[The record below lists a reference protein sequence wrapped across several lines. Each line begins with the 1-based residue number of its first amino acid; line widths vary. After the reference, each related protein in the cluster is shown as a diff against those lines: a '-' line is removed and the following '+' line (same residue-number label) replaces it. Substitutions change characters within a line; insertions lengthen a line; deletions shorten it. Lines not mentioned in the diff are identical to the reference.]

1 MLHFRRKCPDP
12 PNLLDEGKSM
22 DLFIFP
28 VNDVADPPLAVIFS
42 KSTVA
47 RSKLKINFM
56 YVIVFLRV
64 FLT

>member
-1 MLHFRRKCPDP
+1 
-12 PNLLDEGKSM
+12 LDEGKSV

-56 YVIVFLRV
+56 YGIVFL
-64 FLT
+64 